1 MERDKRDRKL
11 ANKIWNIDTTI
22 ETKVRRMVV
31 VDGTMEAGEIDT
43 MINET

>member
-11 ANKIWNIDTTI
+11 TNKIWNIDTTI
-22 ETKVRRMVV
+22 ETKVRRMMVV
-31 VDGTMEAGEIDT
+31 GGTMEADEIDT